1 MKKCLLSFVFFLFFS
16 SSSFSEIK
24 LTKLLDQLNSPWSL
38 TIVEEQTYLITEK
51 SGNLVLFNKANNTR
65 KNIKHNL
72 NILEDGQGGLLDV
85 LYHQGYVYVSYSEDR
100 GSGTSST
107 SAARAKFNKSELNFT
122 NIFQANPPINS
133 GYHFGSRL
141 VIKGKHLYISVGERG
156 GDSIAQD
163 PSKHPGSII
172 RVYLDGTIPKD
183 NPKFK
188 GKDNWL
194 PEIYQIGIR
203 NVQGMALSPID
214 NEVYM
219 TNHGARGGD
228 WFGKVNFAG
237 NYGWDTLYWGGTKYS
252 GLAGGPKWLPGFD
265 KPITYYVPSIATS
278 ACLIYQGNEFPEWNG
293 HALIASL
300 REQSLRKLE
309 FNQNNPHNET
319 IILKKTIGRIRDVKI
334 DLSGK
339 VLLLTDQGFLW
350 SLSKK

>member
-1 MKKCLLSFVFFLFFS
+1 MNKYLLSFIFFLFFS
-16 SSSFSEIK
+16 NSSFSEVK

-100 GSGTSST
+100 GFGKSST
-107 SAARAKFNKSELNFT
+107 SAARAKFNKDALNFS

-141 VIKGKHLYISVGERG
+141 VIKGEHLYISAGERR

-203 NVQGMALSPID
+203 NVQGMTLSPMD

-278 ACLIYQGNEFPEWNG
+278 ACLIYKGNEFPEWNG

-309 FNQNNPHNET
+309 FNQNDLLSET
-319 IILKKTIGRIRDVKI
+319 IVLKKKIGRIRDIKI

>member
-141 VIKGKHLYISVGERG
+141 VIKGEHLYISVGERG

-214 NEVYM
+214 NDVYM

-252 GLAGGPKWLPGFD
+252 GLAGGPKWLPDFD

-309 FNQNNPHNET
+309 FNQNNLLNET
-319 IILKKTIGRIRDVKI
+319 IILKKKIGRIRDVKI

>member
-1 MKKCLLSFVFFLFFS
+1 MNKYLLSFIFLLFFS
-16 SSSFSEIK
+16 NSSFSEIK

-51 SGNLVLFNKANNTR
+51 SGNLVLFNKAKNIK

-72 NILEDGQGGLLDV
+72 SVLEDGQGGLLDAV
-85 LYHQGYVYVSYSEDR
+85 YHSGYIYVSYSEDR
-100 GSGTSST
+100 GGGKSST
-107 SAARAKFNKSELNFT
+107 SAARAKFNKDKLNFV

-156 GDSIAQD
+156 EGIIAQD
-163 PSKHPGSII
+163 PNKHPGSII
-172 RVYLDGTIPKD
+172 RIYLDGTIPKD

-188 GKDNWL
+188 GKNNWL

-203 NVQGMALSPID
+203 NVQGMALSPMD

-237 NYGWDTLYWGGTKYS
+237 NYGWDILYWGGTKYS
-252 GLAGGPKWLPGFD
+252 GLKGGPKWLPGFD
-265 KPITYYVPSIATS
+265 KPIKYYVPSIATS
-278 ACLIYQGNEFPEWNG
+278 ACLIYKGKEFPEWNG

-300 REQSLRKLE
+300 RDQSLRK
-309 FNQNNPHNET
+309 
-319 IILKKTIGRIRDVKI
+319 IIFQKGSFQEEKIIFKNKIGRIRDVKQ
-334 DLSGK
+334 DKDGK
-339 VLLLTDQGFLW
+339 ILLLTDQGFLW
-350 SLSKK
+350 SMKK